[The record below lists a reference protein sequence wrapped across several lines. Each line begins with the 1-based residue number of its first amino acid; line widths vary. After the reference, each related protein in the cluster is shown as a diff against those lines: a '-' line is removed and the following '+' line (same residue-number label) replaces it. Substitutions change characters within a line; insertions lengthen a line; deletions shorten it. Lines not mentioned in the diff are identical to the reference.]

1 MPEDLTPPIDPDRL
15 TPVQRH
21 RLRKQGLLPPL
32 PVCGTEGCGKRLITE
47 ATRERGICRDCA
59 QPETMK
65 EQMRRRRSKN
75 KSE

>member
-32 PVCGTEGCGKRLITE
+32 PVKTWFGLARSGEFYRVMVTNPPFYDEMSSL
-47 ATRERGICRDCA
+47 REKYC
-59 QPETMK
+59 
-65 EQMRRRRSKN
+65 N
-75 KSE
+75 